1 MGHVRAYESVELVS
15 SCMGHEASQDQQN
28 IIGYSGETKMGRKDR
43 RHVRALENEN

>member
-1 MGHVRAYESVELVS
+1 MSGVWKAEIIMQGH
-15 SCMGHEASQDQQN
+15 GTSQDQQN